1 MRHSQDGDWKG
12 RPAHIGDD
20 PGPGDDPGKHLF
32 HLRLPQMQGGRDRD
46 ADPQGGKAPCPD
58 SRQLC
63 LGGGGRPYHGAEI
76 CDVRTVVP
84 AGTGVEPGRRAV
96 EPADHEQ
103 LGAVGGGGLAETGI

>member
-1 MRHSQDGDWKG
+1 
-12 RPAHIGDD
+12 
-20 PGPGDDPGKHLF
+20 
-32 HLRLPQMQGGRDRD
+32 MQGGRDRD

-63 LGGGGRPYHGAEI
+63 LGGGGCPYHGAEI

-84 AGTGVEPGRRAV
+84 AGAGVEPGRRAV

-103 LGAVGGGGLAETGI
+103 LGAAGGGGLAETGI